1 MSIKIGV
8 IGDVHLGANQ
18 WAGRQHPTL
27 NVNTRLLDYA
37 ETLDL
42 TIDEMAASGVT
53 EIVFTG
59 DIFEHRFPSIVQQK
73 IFSQSLHR
81 AQSKGIDCIHIVIGN
96 HDQQR
101 IHAATTLSYLK
112 ELNLPNIKV
121 YDEMSLHIIE
131 WFGRPVANMV
141 FMPYRD
147 RLWVEQDNHSDAV
160 QSLKNELDAILS
172 VRNTAI
178 PTILIGHMTIEGTF
192 VDDEY
197 RDLYG
202 ENQLTLP
209 RSMFNDINVTL
220 MGHIHKPDIIS
231 ESPYIAY
238 VGSMEKRGGFE
249 DHDKL
254 YAIIDLETASVEYH
268 KEHCR
273 NMLDMTLDYSSLVV
287 GEQLMDRVKTDI
299 AAYAASNDVAGS
311 IVRPTIRI
319 CAEDEPILDARLT
332 ASYLKEIHGAHFCT
346 EIKPEVITSRQSR
359 DDRITE
365 GVSHIQALQ
374 MYLENSVDD
383 VEVRKMLIDAGVD
396 IIRASGDRIASN
408 ST

>member
-1 MSIKIGV
+1 MSVKIGV

-18 WAGRQHPTL
+18 WAGRQHPVL

-37 ETLDL
+37 ETLDI
-42 TIDEMAASGVT
+42 TIDEMAAAGVT

-81 AQSKGIDCIHIVIGN
+81 ALTKGIERIHIVIGN

-101 IHAATTLSYLK
+101 IHATTTLSYLK
-112 ELNLPNIKV
+112 ELNLANIRV
-121 YDEMSLHIIE
+121 YDEMTLRTIE
-131 WFGRPVANMV
+131 WFNRPIANIV

-147 RLWVEQDNHSDAV
+147 RLWVEQDNHSDAIETI
-160 QSLKNELDAILS
+160 QRELDATLS
-172 VRNTAI
+172 VRNNSI

-192 VDDEY
+192 VDEAY
-197 RDLYG
+197 KDLYG

-209 RSMFNDINVTL
+209 RSMFNNINVTL
-220 MGHIHKPDIIS
+220 MGHIHKPDVLS
-231 ESPYIAY
+231 YSTYIAY

-249 DHDKL
+249 NHDKL

-268 KEHCR
+268 KEPCR
-273 NMLDMTLDYSSLVV
+273 NMLDMTLDYSSVIQ
-287 GEQLMDRVKTDI
+287 GEQLMDRIREDMI
-299 AAYAASNDVAGS
+299 SYANENELLGS

-319 CAEDEPILDARLT
+319 CAEDEQFLDTRSVSAQLRDT
-332 ASYLKEIHGAHFCT
+332 HGAHFCS

-365 GVSHIQALQ
+365 GISHIQALQ
-374 MYLENSVDD
+374 MFLENSVDD

-396 IIRASGDRIASN
+396 IINAAGDISASH
-408 ST
+408 